1 MADNL
6 QNRLSK
12 LEVEPPQIMWSA
24 IAKELNDE
32 AIGNRLSSRL
42 QAFEVNPP
50 VNNFQSILAA
60 LNEEEEIKPTPV
72 VAGKL
77 IDFNWRKVAVAASV
91 IALAGTL
98 LFFLFFNNSTPG
110 KQQRVV
116 TSVVKPT
123 TPDNEVAVIPAP
135 IIVAQAEPAKSPAE
149 SVSRETYIRTASNI
163 NNRSPRRMIA
173 SSLLTHDHED
183 KIEVTAPP
191 ILDQWGNPILDRSLL
206 VGNNASYITVT
217 SPNGEQ
223 TRISVKFL
231 DYVSKFYDMTNQN
244 DEWKQRFENWKTIM
258 LKEGSF
264 TPAPGNFMDLL
275 ELKDIL
281 IHQ

>member
-12 LEVEPPQIMWSA
+12 LEVEPPQNLWSA

-32 AIGNRLSSRL
+32 AVGNRLSSRL
-42 QAFEVNPP
+42 QSFEVNPP
-50 VNNFQSILAA
+50 VNNFLSILAA
-60 LNEEEEIKPTPV
+60 LNEEEEIKPAPV

-98 LFFLFFNNSTPG
+98 VFFLFFNNSTTG

-123 TPDNEVAVIPAP
+123 NPDIEPTVIPAP
-135 IIVAQAEPAKSPAE
+135 VIIAQAETVKSPAE
-149 SVSRETYIRTASNI
+149 SLSRETYIRTASNI
-163 NNRSPRRMIA
+163 SNRSPRKMIA
-173 SSLLTHDHED
+173 SSLLRHDHED

-223 TRISVKFL
+223 TRISAKFL

-258 LKEGSF
+258 LQEGSF

>member
-12 LEVEPPQIMWSA
+12 LEVEPPQNMWKA
-24 IAKELNDE
+24 IAIELNDQ
-32 AIGNRLSSRL
+32 AIGHRLSSRL
-42 QAFEVNPP
+42 QSFEVAPP
-50 VNNFQSILAA
+50 LNNFQSILTA
-60 LNEEEEIKPTPV
+60 LEEKEVKTEPV
-72 VAGKL
+72 ATGKL
-77 IDFNWRKVAVAASV
+77 IDFNWRRIAVAASV
-91 IALAGTL
+91 IALTGTL
-98 LFFLFFNNSTPG
+98 SFFLFFNNAIPD
-110 KQQRVV
+110 KQQRVT
-116 TSVVKPT
+116 TSIVKPAISDKDLATIPSPVVVVKS
-123 TPDNEVAVIPAP
+123 
-135 IIVAQAEPAKSPAE
+135 EPVKSPAG
-149 SVSRETYIRTASNI
+149 SLSKGIYIRTTANLNKRLS
-163 NNRSPRRMIA
+163 RRVIA
-173 SSLLTHDHED
+173 SSLLIPDQED

-191 ILDQWGNPILDRSLL
+191 IKDQSGKPILDRSLL

-223 TRISVKFL
+223 TRISAKFL

-244 DEWKQRFENWKTIM
+244 DEWKQRFETWKTIM
-258 LKEGSF
+258 LQEARF

>member
-12 LEVEPPQIMWSA
+12 LEVEPPQNLWSA

-32 AIGNRLSSRL
+32 AVGNRLSSRL
-42 QAFEVNPP
+42 QSFEVNPP
-50 VNNFQSILAA
+50 SNNFLSILAA
-60 LNEEEEIKPTPV
+60 LNEEEEIKPAPV

-98 LFFLFFNNSTPG
+98 VFFLFFNNSTTG

-123 TPDNEVAVIPAP
+123 TPENEPNVIPEP
-135 IIVAQAEPAKSPAE
+135 VIVTQAEPVKSPAE
-149 SVSRETYIRTASNI
+149 SVSRDNYIRTASNI
-163 NNRSPRRMIA
+163 NNRSPRRMFA

-206 VGNNASYITVT
+206 VGNNGSYITVT

-258 LKEGSF
+258 LQEGSF

>member
-12 LEVEPPQIMWSA
+12 LEVEPPQNLWSA
-24 IAKELNDE
+24 IAKELNEE
-32 AIGNRLSSRL
+32 AVSLRLSSRL
-42 QAFEVNPP
+42 QSFEVNPP
-50 VNNFQSILAA
+50 ANNFQAILAA
-60 LNEEEEIKPTPV
+60 LNEKEETIPAPV
-72 VAGKL
+72 AAGKL
-77 IDFNWRKVAVAASV
+77 IDFNWRKIAVAASV

-98 LFFLFFNNSTPG
+98 VFFLFFNNSTTG

-116 TSVVKPT
+116 TSVVKPE
-123 TPDNEVAVIPAP
+123 TPDNELAIVPAP
-135 IIVAQAEPAKSPAE
+135 MIIAQTEPVKSPAE
-149 SVSRETYIRTASNI
+149 SVNPTSYIRKASNI
-163 NNRSPRRMIA
+163 YGRSPKRMIA
-173 SSLLTHDHED
+173 SSLSTHDYED

-191 ILDQWGNPILDRSLL
+191 ITDEWGNPILDRSLL
-206 VGNNASYITVT
+206 VGDNSSYITVT

-223 TRISVKFL
+223 TRISAKFL

-244 DEWKQRFENWKTIM
+244 DEWKLRFENWKTIM
-258 LKEGSF
+258 LREASF

-281 IHQ
+281 IQQ

>member
-12 LEVEPPQIMWSA
+12 LEVEPPHNMWSA

-32 AIGNRLSSRL
+32 AIGLSLSSRL
-42 QAFEVNPP
+42 QSFEINPP
-50 VNNFQSILAA
+50 ANNFNAILAA
-60 LNEEEEIKPTPV
+60 LKEEDEIKPAPV

-77 IDFNWRKVAVAASV
+77 IDFNWRKVAVAASL
-91 IALAGTL
+91 ITLTGTL
-98 LFFLFFNNSTPG
+98 VFFLFFNNATPG

-123 TPDNEVAVIPAP
+123 TPDNELAVIPTP
-135 IIVAQAEPAKSPAE
+135 IVVAQSEPVKSPAE
-149 SVSRETYIRTASNI
+149 IITRDTYIRTASNI

-173 SSLLTHDHED
+173 SSLITHDHED

-191 ILDQWGNPILDRSLL
+191 IMDQWGNPILDRSLL

-258 LKEGSF
+258 LQEASF

>member
-12 LEVEPPQIMWSA
+12 LEVEPPQNLWSA

-32 AIGNRLSSRL
+32 AVGLSLSSRL
-42 QAFEVNPP
+42 QSFEVNPP
-50 VNNFQSILAA
+50 ANNFQAILAA
-60 LNEEEEIKPTPV
+60 LHEEEETKPAPV

-91 IALAGTL
+91 IALTGTL
-98 LFFLFFNNSTPG
+98 VFFLFFNNSTTG

-116 TSVVKPT
+116 TSVVKPV
-123 TPDNEVAVIPAP
+123 TPDNDLAVTPSP
-135 IIVAQAEPAKSPAE
+135 VVVAQSEPVKSPAE
-149 SVSRETYIRTASNI
+149 SISKGTYIRTAANVH
-163 NNRSPRRMIA
+163 NRSPRRMIA
-173 SSLLTHDHED
+173 SSLITHDHEE

-191 ILDQWGNPILDRSLL
+191 ITDQWGNTILDRSLL

-223 TRISVKFL
+223 TRISAKFL

-258 LKEGSF
+258 LQEASF